1 VEALSGL
8 DSSERVSDLANVIGK
23 HLSRFLDA
31 PSSSDLGVS
40 IWHTLAW
47 LAGAWSTAI
56 AAPAQAPPTSCA
68 AAEEVGGA
76 DVISAAQIYST
87 KLTKASKDRRSP
99 LEKSLR
105 APDADALGGA
115 AGVLLSAL
123 DVLAVRRNAGRDWLG
138 EKGEVFAM
146 GDLLEGP
153 LCEASLKTPT
163 TVARLASFVREKGF
177 APVLDALHAA
187 FEATLLADAVRVAGL
202 LRAKEAGMGPYFLR
216 RLFAAGALSLAPREG
231 AGGPPSSSG
240 GPLLT
245 PFHTSRLPAHEACLL
260 AERYGRQGLA
270 AADLVMSVGDPA
282 LQRSLLFDSAQGALV
297 ATCSR
302 GKPLPEQTALDV
314 RAHHCARAARLNWR
328 RHCRLRRARQ
338 RGARL
343 RQPTGA
349 DRGGARVRAV
359 HGHWRVILPRGV
371 DPRAAHHAI
380 RLRRARGGKGRA
392 YPACL
397 QSTQV
402 PF

>member
-1 VEALSGL
+1 M
-8 DSSERVSDLANVIGK
+8 
-23 HLSRFLDA
+23 
-31 PSSSDLGVS
+31 
-40 IWHTLAW
+40 
-47 LAGAWSTAI
+47 
-56 AAPAQAPPTSCA
+56 
-68 AAEEVGGA
+68 
-76 DVISAAQIYST
+76 
-87 KLTKASKDRRSP
+87 
-99 LEKSLR
+99 SLR

-115 AGVLLSAL
+115 VGVLLSAL

-138 EKGEVFAM
+138 KKGEVFAM

-163 TVARLASFVREKGF
+163 TVARLASFAREKGF
-177 APVLDALHAA
+177 PPVLDALHAD

-231 AGGPPSSSG
+231 GGGEGGGRGGRGGGGGASSSG
-240 GPLLT
+240 GTPST
-245 PFHTSRLPAHEACLL
+245 PFHTSRLPMHEARLL
-260 AERYGRQGLA
+260 AERFGRQGLA